1 MQKILYEAQY
11 YIALSENAITDII
24 RNNYI
29 NSLDNYESNIINIF
43 HSILK
48 ILIQNIKN
56 NNLTKKISIS
66 ILENEFNK
74 MNLSKNLGNFLDY
87 TDFINLLFTR
97 AEEPVR
103 VNSLTNFKEYIS
115 AADNLKNNSIKIG
128 IYYSI
133 LSKMVYTRS
142 FLEDLEFSKKL
153 TNFLNNTQELDSNS
167 QLFSSLV
174 NESLEFYYRK

>member
-1 MQKILYEAQY
+1 
-11 YIALSENAITDII
+11 
-24 RNNYI
+24 
-29 NSLDNYESNIINIF
+29 
-43 HSILK
+43 
-48 ILIQNIKN
+48 
-56 NNLTKKISIS
+56 
-66 ILENEFNK
+66 

-153 TNFLNNTQELDSNS
+153 TNFLDNTQELDSNS
-167 QLFSSLV
+167 
-174 NESLEFYYRK
+174 